1 MLPVALY
8 AHSSPSPAVASA
20 AAADTD
26 AGADFSPSP
35 SPVSYQAN
43 FRKITFQGQCSTYR
57 RAACTLA
64 LVLAASSAYDVWV
77 FAYGEDAQ
85 PERLRVAL
93 TMRGVSIGLI
103 GFYCASTYW
112 GSRNLTLWM
121 TVVFMWA
128 IVACYLAVLEQH
140 ARVNGRPQENNM
152 NILALVAVYITF
164 MPGTRPPPDPDEP
177 SPPTRTRARI
187 AHPNP
192 RDPSPGEA

>member
-8 AHSSPSPAVASA
+8 ADFSPSPAVASA
-20 AAADTD
+20 AAADTG
-26 AGADFSPSP
+26 AGADSAPAP
-35 SPVSYQAN
+35 APYQVN

-103 GFYCASTYW
+103 GFYCAFTFW

-164 MPGTRPPPDPDEP
+164 MPGTPPPYPD
-177 SPPTRTRARI
+177 
-187 AHPNP
+187 
-192 RDPSPGEA
+192 

>member
-8 AHSSPSPAVASA
+8 AHSPPRPAVASA

-164 MPGTRPPPDPDEP
+164 MPGTPPPHPDEP
-177 SPPTRTRARI
+177 SPPAPTRARI
-187 AHPNP
+187 SHPNP
-192 RDPSPGEA
+192 HDPSPGEA

>member
-164 MPGTRPPPDPDEP
+164 MPGTCPP
-177 SPPTRTRARI
+177 SP
-187 AHPNP
+187 
-192 RDPSPGEA
+192 

>member
-20 AAADTD
+20 AGADTD
-26 AGADFSPSP
+26 AGADSAPAP
-35 SPVSYQAN
+35 APYQAN

-177 SPPTRTRARI
+177 SPPTLTRARI
-187 AHPNP
+187 SHPNP
-192 RDPSPGEA
+192 YDPSPSEA